1 MFSESVYSPS
11 RKPVSSRRNDLIAV
25 CWSQT
30 NQSIDMCTL
39 SLRCEDGQSLHK
51 FLHFHH
57 SQTSPYTIGLQNRNP
72 LCIRHVCLGAVIS
85 SLNQRFVC
93 PEFAFSENSVVVVF
107 WEGLLY
113 ETEVMRHTV

>member
-57 SQTSPYTIGLQNRNP
+57 SQTSQYTITEIL
-72 LCIRHVCLGAVIS
+72 LASDACVWVLHY
-85 SLNQRFVC
+85 
-93 PEFAFSENSVVVVF
+93 NSALSV
-107 WEGLLY
+107 
-113 ETEVMRHTV
+113 